1 MKKLVLLITVILL
14 LTGCEISFSTNTD
27 NFDNAYFKDVV
38 NCVRENVNMG
48 KNVQFYEEG
57 ALLLIPISSRNACSP
72 DFNDS
77 SYKYAFVGLTY
88 NNEYYRYFVYVSNQ
102 DSYGFDEEYL
112 NKDLTYKM
120 VSPNGTL
127 ATIYANKNLLNK
139 PTDKYN
145 YGSDHLP
152 TVMNEYRTQLIKY
165 DVTESFEKK

>member
-1 MKKLVLLITVILL
+1 MKKLVLLITVIIL

-88 NNEYYRYFVYVSNQ
+88 NNEYYRSQ
-102 DSYGFDEEYL
+102 
-112 NKDLTYKM
+112 K
-120 VSPNGTL
+120 TL
-127 ATIYANKNLLNK
+127 KL
-139 PTDKYN
+139 
-145 YGSDHLP
+145 S
-152 TVMNEYRTQLIKY
+152 
-165 DVTESFEKK
+165 KKIRRSKFSHKTRRRFIL